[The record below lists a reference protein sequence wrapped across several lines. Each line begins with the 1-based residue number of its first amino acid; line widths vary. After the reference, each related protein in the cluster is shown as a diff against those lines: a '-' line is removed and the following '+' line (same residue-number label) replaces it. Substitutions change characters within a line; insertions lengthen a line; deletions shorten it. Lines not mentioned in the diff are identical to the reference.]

1 MSLAAPRLDPAQVAD
16 HFGSRPVLAH
26 EMLHAGMV
34 FDLVADRIDLGDGG
48 VVTREYLEHPGA
60 VVIVALRGGPGAE
73 EIALIQQYRHPMA
86 VTEWEFP
93 AGLLDVDGE
102 PPWEAARRELAE
114 EIDVRAARWDVLAD
128 YVASPGGMGEALRIY
143 LARDLSPVP
152 PDERHEREAEEVGMP
167 MGWLDLGDALDVAL
181 SGRVNNAALLIGIFA
196 VHAARAR
203 GWASLRAY
211 DGLWPQHPTY
221 RPGGMRP

>member
-16 HFGSRPVLAH
+16 RFGSRPVLAH

-34 FDLVADRIDLGDGG
+34 FDMVADCIDLGDGG

-60 VVIVALRGGPGAE
+60 VVIVALRGEPGAE

-114 EIDVRAARWDVLAD
+114 EIDVRAGRWDVLAD

-143 LARDLSPVP
+143 LARDLTPVP
-152 PDERHEREAEEVGMP
+152 SDELHEREAEEVGMP
-167 MGWLDLGDALDVAL
+167 IGWLDLGDALDVAL
-181 SGRVNNAALLIGIFA
+181 SGRVNNSALLIGIFA
-196 VHAARAR
+196 GHAARAR

-211 DGLWPQHPTY
+211 DCPWPQHPTY
-221 RPGGMRP
+221 RPGGMRA